1 MAPWAHMAIAKLCP
15 KQPNWSVFLV
25 PGDLYGVSVMVPGM
39 VPVGRS
45 SSTNFVDFQKGE
57 NTGEV
62 SKHKMVGEGRPFCD
76 HLDVYQF
83 EISFFFKVPL
93 PLTK

>member
-1 MAPWAHMAIAKLCP
+1 MAIAKLCP
-15 KQPNWSVFLV
+15 KLPNWSVFLV
-25 PGDLYGVSVMVPGM
+25 PGDLYGVPVT

-62 SKHKMVGEGRPFCD
+62 SKHKMVGKGRPFCD
-76 HLDVYQF
+76 HLDVF
-83 EISFFFKVPL
+83 VSLFL
-93 PLTK
+93 PVKR